1 VTDVAFRTRRRKRIT
16 VLNVTSLVDVMF
28 LLLLFFMLTTTFH
41 RTGDLKLNLPRSTT
55 AEVEGE
61 GEAQQQAE
69 LVLLA
74 DGTVLLGHDRVDPSQ
89 LESKLAALVKTQHDS
104 RIMVKAEA
112 AARHGDVV
120 HLLDLVR
127 EAGFSGVSIGTEVP
141 IGEGRK

>member
-1 VTDVAFRTRRRKRIT
+1 MTEFAFRTRRRKRIT

-41 RTGDLKLNLPRSTT
+41 RTGDLKLDLPRSTT
-55 AEVEGE
+55 SDVEGE
-61 GEAQQQAE
+61 GQAQKQAE

-74 DGTVLLGHDRVDPSQ
+74 DGTVLLGHDQVDLAQ
-89 LESKLAALVKTQHDS
+89 LPAKLAQLVGTQHDS

-112 AARHGDVV
+112 GARHGDVV

-127 EAGFSGVSIGTEVP
+127 EAGFSGVSIGTEGP